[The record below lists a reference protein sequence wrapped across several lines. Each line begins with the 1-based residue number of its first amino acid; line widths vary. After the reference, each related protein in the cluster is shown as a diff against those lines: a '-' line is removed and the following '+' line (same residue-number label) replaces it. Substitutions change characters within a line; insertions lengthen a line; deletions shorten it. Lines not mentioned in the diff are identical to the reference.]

1 MMEFLTVIFMITC
14 VFVTLN
20 VGFLVLDAADDFWH
34 RILSDRDKRRR
45 RQ

>member
-20 VGFLVLDAADDFWH
+20 VGFLVLDAADDLWH

-45 RQ
+45 P